1 MDDAQP
7 PPDRRR
13 GGAGPRLA
21 ASRLRA
27 ATARLRPDLAPFRHS
42 RQFRLLY
49 AGQAAGT
56 VSAMICYVAVPYQAY
71 QLSRSSLVVGLVS
84 AAELIPVLIAGLV
97 GGVLAD
103 AVERRTLI
111 VATQAGAAA
120 CMVVLAV
127 NALLW
132 QRLWVLFLAGGLLA
146 GTFGL
151 QRPSVEAIVPALIA
165 RDDLHAASALAS
177 LLGTTAQV
185 GGPLLAGLLLIGGA
199 PVAYLIAAAVCAVA
213 VLPFGRMASSRPAG
227 DEDGPNLRG
236 LAAGVRYAR
245 SRPDLLGT
253 YLIDVGAML
262 FGAPYAVFPQVAA
275 GLGGPAVLG
284 LLYAAPGL
292 GAVTVSLT
300 SSWTR
305 HVHRHGRAIVLA
317 VCGWSA
323 AITAFGLAPGLL
335 LAVLALAAAGA
346 ADTVSGLFRMTMWNQ
361 SIPARVRGRLAGLE
375 MISYS
380 TGEPL
385 GNVETGAVA
394 SVTGSVRLAVVTGG
408 LASLL
413 GAGIVCLA
421 LPALWRYDARAVPGA
436 PDRPRAGPGETAAAR
451 PA

>member
-1 MDDAQP
+1 MDDAQRP
-7 PPDRRR
+7 PGRRQ
-13 GGAGPRLA
+13 GAPGPRLA
-21 ASRLRA
+21 ASRLGPVASRLGA
-27 ATARLRPDLAPFRHS
+27 ASTRLRPDLAPFRHS

-56 VSAMICYVAVPYQAY
+56 LSAMICYVAVPYQAY

-84 AAELIPVLIAGLV
+84 AAELIPVLVTGLV

-103 AVERRTLI
+103 AVERRALI
-111 VATQAGAAA
+111 LATQAGAAA
-120 CMVVLAV
+120 AMAALAV

-132 QRLWVLFLAGGLLA
+132 HRLWVLFVAGGLLA
-146 GTFGL
+146 GAFGL
-151 QRPSVEAIVPALIA
+151 QRPSAEAIVPALIA

-177 LLGTTAQV
+177 LLGTAAQV
-185 GGPLLAGLLLIGGA
+185 GGPLLAGLLLTGGESL
-199 PVAYLIAAAVCAVA
+199 AYLVAAVVCAAAM
-213 VLPFGRMASSRPAG
+213 LPFAQMASSSPAG
-227 DEDGPNLRG
+227 DGPGPNLRG

-253 YLIDVGAML
+253 YLIDLAAML
-262 FGAPYAVFPQVAA
+262 FGAPYAVFPQVAG

-284 LLYAAPGL
+284 LLYAAPGF
-292 GAVTVSLT
+292 GAVAVSLT
-300 SSWTR
+300 SRWTR
-305 HVHRHGRAIVLA
+305 QVHRHGRVIALA
-317 VCGWSA
+317 VCGWGI
-323 AITAFGLAPGLL
+323 AITAFGLAPDLV

-361 SIPARVRGRLAGLE
+361 SIPATVRGRLAGLE

-408 LASLL
+408 LASLA

-421 LPALWRYDARAVPGA
+421 LPALWRYDARTAPGA
-436 PDRPRAGPGETAAAR
+436 AGR
-451 PA
+451 